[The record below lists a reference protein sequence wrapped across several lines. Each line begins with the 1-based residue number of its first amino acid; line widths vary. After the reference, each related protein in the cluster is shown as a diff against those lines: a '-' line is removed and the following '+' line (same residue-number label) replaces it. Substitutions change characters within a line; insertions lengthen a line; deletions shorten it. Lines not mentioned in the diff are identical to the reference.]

1 MTPES
6 SRVERLRSDLQE
18 EAAQLRAELWGLC
31 NGELRPGPENHVDER
46 SMRDLEMK
54 LQEMTIERDA
64 AWAWAEGLETKLQME
79 RLTARACATEAI
91 EVEEKS
97 EERISELLDEL
108 AAAEAEA
115 KELQQLRSGAEP
127 AGSSQMLLQEIHHK
141 VLASLYQGEELKQ
154 QFQHCSCA
162 APRWTTDLVRP
173 ICAAQETKEDLWER
187 RYELDVAELTERLHL
202 SNNEMRAFE
211 EERNAWAR
219 RAEHLESLLEEKE
232 KEPHRLEEQI
242 AHLRRTLQETQA
254 NTAVMLR
261 EQAHANWTRRQSE
274 EEFSEM
280 RSMCAQLEAAL
291 QEAALRKEEASQV
304 GAKLECLETKVH
316 SEWEAKEA
324 RPGAKLKQALSRDGV
339 LSSEGR
345 WHEPVAGLAPMLP
358 PPKVV
363 RAAEPL
369 SARGGEEMPPNRVLQ
384 VFLDATV
391 SPPLQP
397 LPHPQLAQTLVQ
409 PAQTLA
415 QPAQL
420 LAQPLTYREPLVR
433 STAFTQGC

>member
-1 MTPES
+1 
-6 SRVERLRSDLQE
+6 
-18 EAAQLRAELWGLC
+18 
-31 NGELRPGPENHVDER
+31 
-46 SMRDLEMK
+46 MRDLEMK

-232 KEPHRLEEQI
+232 TLGLHEGSEKEL
-242 AHLRRTLQETQA
+242 LA

-369 SARGGEEMPPNRVLQ
+369 SARGGEEM
-384 VFLDATV
+384 
-391 SPPLQP
+391 
-397 LPHPQLAQTLVQ
+397 QL
-409 PAQTLA
+409 
-415 QPAQL
+415 
-420 LAQPLTYREPLVR
+420 
-433 STAFTQGC
+433 GGM